1 MESLRILVF
10 GAHPDDC
17 DVHAGGLAVKYAR
30 LGHQVR
36 FVSLTNGDAGH
47 YSQGGAALAQR
58 RQAESQEAAKVAGI
72 EYLVLNNHDAEL
84 EATLENRRKVTGLIR
99 AFRPDLVLTHRPYD
113 YHPDHRNTGLLV
125 QDSAYL
131 VTVPNFCP
139 LVPHLKENP
148 VIAHLSDHFIRPVP
162 FRADVAVDIDDA
174 WEAKLDMLHC
184 HRSQFY
190 EWLPYNGGYLEDVPR
205 DDAAR
210 RQWLAERW
218 DPYQRAIAE
227 RFRAELVATYGP
239 ERGARVRYAEAF
251 EVSEY
256 GTSLTPEKRARIFPF
271 GLP

>member
-1 MESLRILVF
+1 VEPLRILVF
-10 GAHPDDC
+10 GAHPDDG

-58 RQAESQEAAKVAGI
+58 RQAEAQEAAKVAGI

-84 EATLENRRKVTGLIR
+84 EPTLENRRKVTGLIR

-148 VIAHLSDHFIRPVP
+148 VIAYLSDPFMRPVP
-162 FRADVAVDIDDA
+162 FRADVVVDIDDA

-190 EWLPYNGGYLEDVPR
+190 EWLPYNGGYLEEVPR
-205 DDAAR
+205 DDAER
-210 RQWLAERW
+210 RRWLAERLG
-218 DPYQRAIAE
+218 PYQAAITE
-227 RFRAELVATYGP
+227 RFRAELIATYGP
-239 ERGARVRYAEAF
+239 ERGAKIRYAEAF
-251 EVSEY
+251 EISEY
-256 GTSLTPEKRARIFPF
+256 GAPLTPQRRARLFPF
-271 GLP
+271 

>member
-1 MESLRILVF
+1 VESLRILVF

-17 DVHAGGLAVKYAR
+17 DVHAGGAAVKYAR

-47 YSQGGAALAQR
+47 QSQGGAALAQR
-58 RQAESQEAAKVAGI
+58 RQAEAREAAKVAGI

-113 YHPDHRNTGLLV
+113 YHPDHRNTGILV

-148 VIAHLSDHFIRPVP
+148 VIAYLSDSFSRPVP
-162 FRADVAVDIDDA
+162 FRADVVVDIDDA
-174 WEAKLDMLHC
+174 WAAKLDMLHC

-210 RQWLAERW
+210 RQWLAERLG
-218 DPYQRAIAE
+218 PGQAAITE
-227 RFRAELVATYGP
+227 RFRAELIAAYGP
-239 ERGARVRYAEAF
+239 ERGAKVRYAEAF

-256 GTSLTPEKRARIFPF
+256 GTLLTPKKRAHLFPF
-271 GLP
+271 